1 MQGFTGCRVSLP
13 FELWLRNLSVMLKL
27 KLLRWVVCEG
37 KRNLSQLSANGNELH
52 VGVNFTTL
60 NSSPLS
66 LAAVSEW
73 KVWLSHSFMILTWT
87 QGANDGFLSSRLFW
101 ICFSSSPDFINL
113 HTMCVNRKGG
123 ETTDTFRKWIPELWL
138 LLDLKILFLAK
149 NIGFHS
155 TAVGQYDKKKSNR
168 NASGHFYHF
177 WDVRCFTIYRF
188 SNVCEK

>member
-1 MQGFTGCRVSLP
+1 
-13 FELWLRNLSVMLKL
+13 MLKL

-66 LAAVSEW
+66 LAAVREW

-155 TAVGQYDKKKSNR
+155 TAVGQYDKKNQIAIRQDISTISKM
-168 NASGHFYHF
+168 Y
-177 WDVRCFTIYRF
+177 DVSQYTGSLMSVKNNFFKTESKKYPILITAINSIY
-188 SNVCEK
+188 